1 MEFSFH
7 SNIDLVDMEDPAK
20 WPLVH
25 QLSWYSPATC
35 NLATVPEE
43 LRVTVETI
51 RKDIK
56 EALNTSLVDSLATFK
71 SSSASPD
78 ILRILFALKCV
89 DIVGRV
95 LNGKNGLLTQHSGL
109 LSGSMQGSYIPP
121 PTVKGLK
128 ELYTWKV
135 MLQRAFQHLKQLQ
148 IDSEAE
154 QIPQLH
160 ASHQT
165 EVNVIQTQVDNIAE
179 MLSSVR
185 ESHKLLAR
193 EQALHNFTSAA
204 LFLRFIF
211 LGLDDIPS
219 SQTEFKSVLA
229 KIQFNVNLYT
239 DKVELDKKTTISASN
254 LRQPLYCAIA
264 ISPLILLTQ
273 QTLTSGRVDR
283 ERLLVIWQ
291 SLGNYRPPALQA
303 IEDRLWEE
311 LIDVVKGLK
320 TSYEALS
327 SFFQFYN
334 EYTFLDE
341 ESLKFFAP
349 KQSLQSSAP
358 KTIQTPD
365 TASVLQEKTLQPS
378 ALESNKNP
386 PKQFASVPPVASF
399 SSIPSPSHSSSPGV
413 SSPSHPPSSDVSS
426 PPYLPSSGSSPSPGI
441 GSPSHISLP
450 DILPESRPLLPDV
463 TPVDI
468 SPESRPLLP
477 NIFPELFPLL
487 PDVSFESG
495 PSLPVPPP
503 ESCPLLPGTP
513 PESHPPSRSIPSP
526 IPSLSHPHDAPP
538 SGVSASLQEVDQL
551 MHDFD
556 LPPYGPPPPRVDSPF
571 SSLTI
576 CWPDS
581 EEIFGQTF

>member
-35 NLATVPEE
+35 NLAAVPEE

-56 EALNTSLVDSLATFK
+56 EVLNTSLVDSLATFK

-109 LSGSMQGSYIPP
+109 LSGSMQASYIPP

-135 MLQRAFQHLKQLQ
+135 MLQRAFRHLKQLQ

-193 EQALHNFTSAA
+193 EQALHNFTSTA

-219 SQTEFKSVLA
+219 SQTEFKSALA

-239 DKVELDKKTTISASN
+239 DK
-254 LRQPLYCAIA
+254 
-264 ISPLILLTQ
+264 
-273 QTLTSGRVDR
+273 
-283 ERLLVIWQ
+283 IWQ

-341 ESLKFFAP
+341 DSLKFFAP

-386 PKQFASVPPVASF
+386 PKRFASVPPVASF

-426 PPYLPSSGSSPSPGI
+426 PPHLPSSGSSPSPGI

-477 NIFPELFPLL
+477 DIFPELFPLL

-503 ESCPLLPGTP
+503 EPCPLLPGTP
-513 PESHPPSRSIPSP
+513 PESHPPSWSIPSP

-571 SSLTI
+571 SSITEAEAHYLKEEQERRQTRGKTI
-576 CWPDS
+576 S
-581 EEIFGQTF
+581 YTAMLKGE